1 MKPRHLMPSF
11 KCFEVDKMQKWTDIT
26 VVNLKEERMKILA
39 FLTLV
44 FMLSLFCSF
53 DTVAAKDYEVDK
65 KAGDLTVVIKIDK
78 NPPVAGK
85 NNIEIAITDTSGK
98 VVTDAKI
105 VVAYSMP
112 PMPGM
117 APMNY
122 KTDTE
127 LKGNVY
133 KAQVNYSMAG
143 SWNNEVRITRSGK
156 TVSTRFTVDAK

>member
-1 MKPRHLMPSF
+1 
-11 KCFEVDKMQKWTDIT
+11 MQKWTDIT
-26 VVNLKEERMKILA
+26 VVNLKEERMKIIA

-53 DTVAAKDYEVDK
+53 DTVAAKDYEVSK

-85 NNIEIAITDTSGK
+85 NNIEIAIIDASSK
-98 VVTDAKI
+98 AVTDAKV

-133 KAQVNYSMAG
+133 KAQINYSMAG

>member
-1 MKPRHLMPSF
+1 MPSF

-53 DTVAAKDYEVDK
+53 DTVAAKDYEVSK

-85 NNIEIAITDTSGK
+85 NNIEIAITDAYNK
-98 VVTDAKI
+98 AVTDAKV

-127 LKGNVY
+127 LKGNAY
-133 KAQVNYSMAG
+133 RAQINYSMAG

>member
-1 MKPRHLMPSF
+1 MKALAVLTIASF
-11 KCFEVDKMQKWTDIT
+11 F
-26 VVNLKEERMKILA
+26 VVLCLAGIVSAKE
-39 FLTLV
+39 
-44 FMLSLFCSF
+44 
-53 DTVAAKDYEVDK
+53 YEVSK
-65 KAGDLTVVIKIDK
+65 KAGDLSVLIKIDR

-85 NNIEIAITDTSGK
+85 NNVEIAIADSTGK
-98 VVTDAKI
+98 AVTDAKV

-112 PMPGM
+112 PMSGM

-122 KTDTE
+122 KTDAD

>member
-1 MKPRHLMPSF
+1 MPSF

>member
-1 MKPRHLMPSF
+1 
-11 KCFEVDKMQKWTDIT
+11 MQKWTDIT

-53 DTVAAKDYEVDK
+53 DTVAAKDYEVSK

-85 NNIEIAITDTSGK
+85 NNIEIAIIDASNK
-98 VVTDAKI
+98 AVTDAKV

-133 KAQVNYSMAG
+133 KAQINYSMAG

>member
-1 MKPRHLMPSF
+1 MPSF

-26 VVNLKEERMKILA
+26 VVNLKEERMKIIA

-53 DTVAAKDYEVDK
+53 DTVAAKDYEVSK

-85 NNIEIAITDTSGK
+85 NNIEIAIIDASNK
-98 VVTDAKI
+98 AVTDAKV

-133 KAQVNYSMAG
+133 KAQINYSMAG

>member
-1 MKPRHLMPSF
+1 MKTSF
-11 KCFEVDKMQKWTDIT
+11 VLFVT
-26 VVNLKEERMKILA
+26 
-39 FLTLV
+39 FLL
-44 FMLSLFCSF
+44 FLLCLSSM
-53 DTVAAKDYEVDK
+53 VYAKNYEISK
-65 KAGDLTVVIKIDK
+65 KAGEYNVLIKIDR

-85 NNIEIAITDTSGK
+85 NNVEIAIADSTGK
-98 VVTDAKI
+98 AVTDAKV

-122 KTDTE
+122 KTDAG

>member
-1 MKPRHLMPSF
+1 
-11 KCFEVDKMQKWTDIT
+11 MQKWTDIT

-53 DTVAAKDYEVDK
+53 DTVAAKDYEVSK

-133 KAQVNYSMAG
+133 KAQINYSMAG